1 MTDSVL
7 LAIAL
12 AALAGLAA
20 GRAWAKARR
29 RDLFG
34 RSAFRSSP
42 HYTQGLDYLAAGESE
57 RAISELTKV
66 VREEPEAFEILLVLG
81 NLYRETGQVERAMQL
96 HQSLLGRGDLAW
108 SERAHALVCLGM
120 DQRAAGFIDRA
131 TQTFQDVLEMDPKNI
146 HALTGLQ
153 KLHEEQRRWRE
164 AFEVQSRLSRLRKS
178 NDGLVLGHIQ
188 AEIGREALASG
199 HREEAEKAF
208 RTALSLDK
216 RVFPA
221 HLGLAD
227 LALSSDPRRAA
238 AILQDAISV
247 APERAYLTFDRLSAA
262 YSASGEPSRFAAL
275 CEAILTQGPRDWRA
289 RLALARH
296 LRAEGRPEE
305 AYGLLLRALTENP
318 HVLLVHLETWR
329 TLPGLGVHD
338 EHVAR
343 YSRACEDSVFYRDP
357 HICTSCRYRADDM
370 LWRCPHCHEWNT
382 FVEERL
388 GPTAGT
394 P

>member
-1 MTDSVL
+1 VTGSAL
-7 LAIAL
+7 LAIVL
-12 AALAGLAA
+12 AALAGLAG

-34 RSAFRSSP
+34 RSAFRSSA
-42 HYTQGLDYLAAGESE
+42 HYTQGLHYLAAGDSE
-57 RAISELTKV
+57 RAISELAKV
-66 VREEPEAFEILLVLG
+66 AREEPEAFEILLVLG
-81 NLYRETGQVERAMQL
+81 NLHRETGQVERAMQV
-96 HQSLLGRGDLAW
+96 HQALLGRGDL
-108 SERAHALVCLGM
+108 SRTERAHALVCLGM

-131 TQTFQDVLEMDPKNI
+131 TQTFQDVLDMDPKNI

-164 AFEVQSRLSRLRKS
+164 AFEVQTRLSRLRKS
-178 NDGLVLGHIQ
+178 DDALVLGHIQ
-188 AEIGREALASG
+188 AEIGREAFASG
-199 HREEAEKAF
+199 HLDEAEKAF

-227 LALSSDPRRAA
+227 LALPGDPRRAA
-238 AILQDAISV
+238 AILQDAMLV
-247 APERAYLTFDRLSAA
+247 APERAYLAFDRLARA
-262 YSASGEPSRFAAL
+262 YSACGEPSRFVAL
-275 CEAILTQGPRDWRA
+275 CESILTQDPRDWRS

-296 LRAEGRPEE
+296 LRSEGRPEE

-329 TLPGLGVHD
+329 TLHTLGVRD
-338 EHVAR
+338 QHVER
-343 YSRACEDSVFYRDP
+343 YSRACEESVFYRDP
-357 HICTSCRYRADDM
+357 HLCTSCRYRADDM

-394 P
+394 L

>member
-1 MTDSVL
+1 MTSSAL
-7 LAIAL
+7 LGIVL

-34 RSAFRSSP
+34 RSAFRAST
-42 HYTQGLDYLAAGESE
+42 HYTQGLHYLAAGESE

-66 VREEPEAFEILLVLG
+66 AREEPEAFEILLVLG
-81 NLYRETGQVERAMQL
+81 NLKRETGQVERAMQI
-96 HQSLLGRGDLAW
+96 HQGLLGRADL
-108 SERAHALVCLGM
+108 SRTERSHALVCLGT

-131 TQTFQDVLEMDPKNI
+131 TQTFQDVLDMDPKNI

-164 AFEVQSRLSRLRKS
+164 AFEVQTRLSRLRNS
-178 NDGLVLGHIQ
+178 DDGLVLGHIQ

-199 HREEAEKAF
+199 HLAEAEKAF

-227 LALSSDPRRAA
+227 LALPNDPRRAA
-238 AILQDAISV
+238 AILQDAMLI
-247 APERAYLTFDRLSAA
+247 APERAYLAFERLASA
-262 YSASGEPSRFAAL
+262 YSASGEPSRFVAL
-275 CEAILTQGPRDWRA
+275 CESILTQDPRDWRS

-329 TLPGLGVHD
+329 TLHALGIRD
-338 EHVAR
+338 EPVER
-343 YSRACEDSVFYRDP
+343 YSRACEESVFYRDP

-370 LWRCPHCHEWNT
+370 LWRCPHCHEWNR

-394 P
+394 

>member
-1 MTDSVL
+1 MTGSTL

-12 AALAGLAA
+12 AALAGLAG

-34 RSAFRSSP
+34 RSAFRSST
-42 HYTQGLDYLAAGESE
+42 HYTQGLHYLAAGESE
-57 RAISELTKV
+57 RAISELAKV

-81 NLYRETGQVERAMQL
+81 NLHRETGHVERAMQV
-96 HQSLLGRGDLAW
+96 HQGLLGRGDL
-108 SERAHALVCLGM
+108 SRTERAHALVCLGM
-120 DQRAAGFIDRA
+120 DQRSAGFIDRA
-131 TQTFQDVLEMDPKNI
+131 TQTFEDVLEMDPRNI
-146 HALTGLQ
+146 HALSGLQ

-164 AFEVQSRLSRLRKS
+164 AFEVQTRLSRLRKS
-178 NDGLVLGHIQ
+178 DDGLVLGHIQ

-199 HREEAEKAF
+199 HLAEAEKAF
-208 RTALSLDK
+208 RTALALDK

-227 LALSSDPRRAA
+227 LALPSDPRRAA
-238 AILQDAISV
+238 AILQDAMLI
-247 APERAYLTFDRLSAA
+247 APERAYLAFERLASA
-262 YSASGEPSRFAAL
+262 YSASGEPSRFVAL
-275 CEAILTQGPRDWRA
+275 CESILTQDPRDWRS

-329 TLPGLGVHD
+329 TLHALGIRD
-338 EHVAR
+338 EHVER
-343 YSRACEDSVFYRDP
+343 YSRACEESVFYRDP

-394 P
+394 H